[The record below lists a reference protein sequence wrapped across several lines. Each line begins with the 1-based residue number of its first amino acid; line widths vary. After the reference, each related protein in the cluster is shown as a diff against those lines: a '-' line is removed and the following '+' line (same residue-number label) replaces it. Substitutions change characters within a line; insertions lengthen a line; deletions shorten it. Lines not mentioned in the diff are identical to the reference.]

1 MKNKIEFDEKM
12 CKNKR
17 NKKYYEHLAK
27 IILEKFLPQR
37 FYDLEIS
44 DRPDIR
50 QTAQIGIEVTR
61 TFFSNQAHAEGIFEH
76 IKGKALSEIS
86 SQIILKLALLGYK
99 IFECNGI
106 ILGYYPKEAVWV
118 NTDSLKEAFINKLKK
133 LTTRCV

>member
-12 CKNKR
+12 CKHKR

-50 QTAQIGIEVTR
+50 QTAQIGIEAVSYTHLR
-61 TFFSNQAHAEGIFEH
+61 AHETGRN
-76 IKGKALSEIS
+76 LVCR
-86 SQIILKLALLGYK
+86 LLL
-99 IFECNGI
+99 E
-106 ILGYYPKEAVWV
+106 
-118 NTDSLKEAFINKLKK
+118 KK
-133 LTTRCV
+133 KKKNN